1 MDELQQAVRLDG
13 KYGQTYRLFHSSGS
27 FESQAIELVIEVGP
41 LDPGSELVARFT
53 TDVVNSVNA
62 TTNSRGSVSVQA
74 NKLLS
79 DDNQP
84 VLWTDDNALE
94 FVRRTTNLA
103 QPEAIPSNFYPIAA
117 SAFIRD
123 ESVTANS
130 DVKPRQLTVLTD
142 RAHGVAS
149 LSSGELEVMLHRR
162 CDSNDNKGNGE
173 NLDET
178 DHISASTLLLLD
190 EVGNSALNLRRLS
203 IEQNFA
209 PVCSASILTFNPN
222 HTSQPCLCLSIL
234 GEVAYG

>member
-1 MDELQQAVRLDG
+1 MDELQQAVRSDG
-13 KYGQTYRLFHSSGS
+13 KYGQTYRLYHSSGS
-27 FESQAIELVIEVGP
+27 FESQAIELVIDVGP

-53 TDVVNSVNA
+53 TDVVNSVNS
-62 TTNSRGSVSVQA
+62 TTNSTGTVSVQA
-74 NKLLS
+74 NEFVS
-79 DDNQP
+79 DENGQP

-123 ESVTANS
+123 ESVNPDS
-130 DVKPRQLTVLTD
+130 KPRQLTVLTD

-178 DHISASTLLLLD
+178 DHISASTLLLFD
-190 EVGNSALNLRRLS
+190 EVGDSALNLRRLS

-209 PVCSASILTFNPN
+209 PVCSARNFPSK
-222 HTSQPCLCLSIL
+222 SRLSSL
-234 GEVAYG
+234 FLPQYGVC

>member
-1 MDELQQAVRLDG
+1 MDELQQAVRSDG
-13 KYGQTYRLFHSSGS
+13 KYGQTYRLYHSSGS
-27 FESQAIELVIEVGP
+27 FESQAIELVIDVGP

-53 TDVVNSVNA
+53 TDVVNSVNS
-62 TTNSRGSVSVQA
+62 TTNSTGTVSVQA
-74 NKLLS
+74 NEFVS
-79 DDNQP
+79 DENGQP

-123 ESVTANS
+123 ESVNPDS
-130 DVKPRQLTVLTD
+130 KPRQLTVLTD

-178 DHISASTLLLLD
+178 DHISASTLLLFD
-190 EVGNSALNLRRLS
+190 EVGDSALSLRRLS

-209 PVCSASILTFNPN
+209 PVCSARNFPSK
-222 HTSQPCLCLSIL
+222 SRLSSL
-234 GEVAYG
+234 FLPQYGVC

>member
-1 MDELQQAVRLDG
+1 MDELQQAVRTDG

-27 FESQAIELVIEVGP
+27 FESQAIELVTDVGP

-53 TDVVNSVNA
+53 TDIVNSVNA
-62 TTNSRGSVSVQA
+62 TTASRGSASVQA
-74 NKLLS
+74 KDRSSN
-79 DDNQP
+79 DGQP

-103 QPEAIPSNFYPIAA
+103 QPEAIPSSFYPIAA
-117 SAFIRD
+117 AAFIRD
-123 ESVTANS
+123 ESATANS
-130 DVKPRQLTVLTD
+130 DANPRQLTVLTD
-142 RAHGVAS
+142 RSHGVAS
-149 LSSGELEVMLHRR
+149 LTSGELEIMLHRR

-178 DHISASTLLLLD
+178 DHISASTFLLFD

-209 PVCSASILTFNPN
+209 PVCSDSITATNRNRASLNP
-222 HTSQPCLCLSIL
+222 LS
-234 GEVAYG
+234 A

>member
-1 MDELQQAVRLDG
+1 
-13 KYGQTYRLFHSSGS
+13 
-27 FESQAIELVIEVGP
+27 
-41 LDPGSELVARFT
+41 
-53 TDVVNSVNA
+53 
-62 TTNSRGSVSVQA
+62 VQA
-74 NKLLS
+74 NEFVS
-79 DDNQP
+79 DENGQP

-123 ESVTANS
+123 ESVNPDS
-130 DVKPRQLTVLTD
+130 KPRQLTVLTD

-178 DHISASTLLLLD
+178 DHISASTLLLFD
-190 EVGNSALNLRRLS
+190 EVGDSALNLRRLS

-209 PVCSASILTFNPN
+209 PVCSARNFPSK
-222 HTSQPCLCLSIL
+222 SRLSSL
-234 GEVAYG
+234 FLPQYGVC